1 MLRLRLAAVIAA
13 VAVATACGD
22 GPAPGADDAGDGAAR
37 TELSLAVSWG
47 EALVAGEPV
56 TWSLTVTNDGAP
68 VTLQFRS
75 GQQGDVVLTTD
86 DGSEAYR
93 WSADRSFTAA
103 LVEQPVGAGASETFE
118 LAEDELDVE
127 PGSYRLTATVPS
139 DPPVP
144 PVEET
149 VTVG

>member
-1 MLRLRLAAVIAA
+1 MAA
-13 VAVATACGD
+13 VAVATACGGD
-22 GPAPGADDAGDGAAR
+22 PVPAGDDAGDGGAES
-37 TELSLAVSWG
+37 ELSLTVSWG

-56 TWSLTVTNDGAP
+56 TWALTVTNEGAP
-68 VTLQFRS
+68 VTLVFRS

-93 WSADRSFTAA
+93 WSGDRSFTAA
-103 LVEQPVGAGASETFE
+103 LVEQPLGAGASETFE
-118 LAEDELDVE
+118 LAEDDLDVE

-144 PVEET
+144 PVEQT